1 MARNFVIDYAAKGG
15 PDLIDVKTGLSVGAE
30 TPQEKTNREL
40 TNLKNW
46 SNNPKTYKPI
56 QPPLPFKPD
65 EIKPNKKVERLNKPA
80 AAAKE
85 EFTIKDWK
93 NETPKYRK
101 WLADKMVESTQKIF
115 WNKTKGN
122 WNDSLGETVPAEAA
136 LKEQQELSKLHT
148 KIFPPDVEEKY
159 EQERIKGR
167 KFTTGKERDHF
178 KYLSKWYKIISNR
191 AAVKK
196 GYDCLNTGEKI
207 PKI

>member
-93 NETPKYRK
+93 NETPKY
-101 WLADKMVESTQKIF
+101 
-115 WNKTKGN
+115 
-122 WNDSLGETVPAEAA
+122 
-136 LKEQQELSKLHT
+136 KL
-148 KIFPPDVEEKY
+148 
-159 EQERIKGR
+159 
-167 KFTTGKERDHF
+167 
-178 KYLSKWYKIISNR
+178 L
-191 AAVKK
+191 
-196 GYDCLNTGEKI
+196 
-207 PKI
+207 